1 MSASSLAS
9 VKAFSTG
16 IRQRLINFSHN
27 FSKTSLV
34 SSFSICFGPVLSAV
48 INGK

>member
-1 MSASSLAS
+1 MSALSSLAS

-27 FSKTSLV
+27 FSKRLLSV
-34 SSFSICFGPVLSAV
+34 FSICFGPVLSAV